1 MSRKTK
7 RGHRTTKVDRRKWK
21 KLSPTLTA
29 AIQEYLDRSKAALA
43 QEDVTNRIDAPLYH
57 YTDMNG
63 LEGIIGNQQVW
74 FTHYQHLND
83 PTEVTYGMEVAAELI
98 KEIGGRYTTRTK
110 LFCDMANEFFAH
122 PKIKETFGV
131 FIGCFSRKSDDLDQ
145 WRAYGDDGR
154 GFALGLSP
162 SLFQVEDKADR
173 KPHENVL
180 VTPVAYGK
188 QNGQERH
195 RRAIEDA
202 ARIVESIVTSV
213 PAVQNINV
221 GMPFFDEMAKALVGS
236 EMLWK
241 SMTIKDEAYE
251 REQEVRL
258 IIVGEYKNLRPFMS
272 ERSRAGKMV
281 PFIKSCMPIQAT
293 GSIVEVV
300 IGPSATADAEE
311 RVRTLLRPFLDKPD
325 SVIRRSKIPYRSMR

>member
-1 MSRKTK
+1 M
-7 RGHRTTKVDRRKWK
+7 KVDRRKWK
-21 KLSPTLTA
+21 KLSPVLKA
-29 AIQEYLDRSKAALA
+29 AIQEYIDRSKAALA
-43 QEDVTNRIDAPLYH
+43 EEDVTNKISVPLYH
-57 YTDMNG
+57 YTDATG
-63 LEGIIGNQQVW
+63 LEGIIKNQQIW

-83 PTEVTYGMEVAAELI
+83 PTEVTYGMEVASGLI
-98 KEIGGRYTTRTK
+98 SEIGGQYMTLTK

-122 PKIKETFGV
+122 PKIKESFGI
-131 FIGCFSRKSDDLDQ
+131 FIGSFSHKSDDLNQ

-180 VTPVAYGK
+180 VAPVAYGK
-188 QNGQERH
+188 QNGQDRH
-195 RRAIEDA
+195 RRAIEEA
-202 ARIVESIVTSV
+202 VRIVNGIVTNV
-213 PAVQNINV
+213 PAVQNCNV

-251 REQEVRL
+251 REREVRL
-258 IIVGEYKNLRPFMS
+258 IIVGEYKNLRPFIS
-272 ERSRAGKMV
+272 ERSRAGKVV
-281 PFIKSCMPIQAT
+281 PFIKSCMPLQAM

-311 RVRTLLRPFLDKPD
+311 RVRTLLQPFLANPD
-325 SVIRRSKIPYRSMR
+325 SIIRRSKIPYRSMR